1 MHTGLLS
8 MPPDTLAAPLSSAPL
23 AAPAALLLLVFSDAQ
38 GRWRARVIDAQ
49 GRQHDFASPF
59 ELARWS
65 LRAADPPPASG
76 EGLR

>member
-8 MPPDTLAAPLSSAPL
+8 MPPDTPAAPLPPSPP

-49 GRQHDFASPF
+49 GQQRDFASPF

-65 LRAADPPPASG
+65 LHAADPQPAPG